1 MIDKYWRE
9 FLNGSN
15 IMFVR
20 ALIQDTLESF
30 FKFMRENNF
39 YDEDP
44 YRVQAFEKAIN
55 TKDLQLIQNIYSQDF
70 SFYYQVP
77 SSKKIESID
86 ARIIQFKDKFKKII
100 GFEDYNYRL
109 QIGESIVTQL
119 ETYTK
124 FFVSAR
130 NIGFHR
136 NKESHDKSVI
146 DETGYA
152 LEVAS
157 DFMTIVDCTP
167 VTIRDQETLLKL
179 KTTLNR
185 LLKEI
190 LNKEDPSILP
200 FEDNEVEEPQAERHG
215 QPKFITNLEEK
226 INEIIEIS
234 TDSKMGIFTV
244 TDILKDLK
252 AFSDTANAIQD
263 TQKNI
268 EAGQK
273 NIENILEQQKID
285 LEDDIYQNSVDGSN
299 VNPKTNFNKDS
310 ARYKTISNKKV
321 IKNSPDKSKVA
332 PLTPQTA
339 LNELIKYQS
348 KFKNKFKCKNWENLA
363 QGPFREEIFN
373 HKITNKKSFLENDFV
388 QKRYGH
394 HSKVMDAQIDSDLG
408 EEFFSTLSRII
419 F

>member
-9 FLNGSN
+9 FLNSSN

-20 ALIQDTLESF
+20 ALIQETLELF
-30 FKFMRENNF
+30 FKFMKENNF

-44 YRVQAFEKAIN
+44 YRVQAFEKALN

-70 SFYYQVP
+70 NFYYQAP
-77 SSKKIESID
+77 GSEKQERID
-86 ARIIQFKDKFKKII
+86 ARIIQFRDKFKKII
-100 GFEDYNYRL
+100 GYEEYNYRL
-109 QIGESIVTQL
+109 QIGEAIVTQL

-157 DFMTIVDCTP
+157 DIMTIVDNTP

-179 KTTLNR
+179 KTTLNK

-200 FEDNEVEEPQAERHG
+200 FEDNEGEEPQTEDLK

-244 TDILKDLK
+244 TDILEDLK

-299 VNPKTNFNKDS
+299 INPKTTYDKDS
-310 ARYKTISNKKV
+310 ARYKTISNKKAS
-321 IKNSPDKSKVA
+321 KDSLDKSKVA

-373 HKITNKKSFLENDFV
+373 HKITNKKSFLENAFV

-394 HSKVMDAQIDSDLG
+394 HSKVMDAQINSDLG

>member
-20 ALIQDTLESF
+20 ALIQETLELF
-30 FKFMRENNF
+30 FKFMKENNF

-44 YRVQAFEKAIN
+44 YRVQAFEKALN

-70 SFYYQVP
+70 SFYYQTP
-77 SSKKIESID
+77 SSEKQERID
-86 ARIIQFKDKFKKII
+86 ARIIQFRDKFKKII
-100 GFEDYNYRL
+100 GYEEYNYRL
-109 QIGESIVTQL
+109 QIGEAIVTQL

-157 DFMTIVDCTP
+157 DIMTIVDNTP

-179 KTTLNR
+179 KTTLNK

-200 FEDNEVEEPQAERHG
+200 FEDNEGEEPQTEDLK

-244 TDILKDLK
+244 TDILEDLK

-299 VNPKTNFNKDS
+299 INPKTTYDKDS
-310 ARYKTISNKKV
+310 ARYKTISNKKAT
-321 IKNSPDKSKVA
+321 KDSLDKSKVA

-373 HKITNKKSFLENDFV
+373 HKITNKKSFLENAFV

-394 HSKVMDAQIDSDLG
+394 HSKVMDAQINSDLG